1 MPSEGS
7 QVFLAGAIPVAVLP
21 LPEMRSMH
29 PMALQP
35 VRDEVLMKS
44 YFAAKSSTY
53 RLGYASGFVAR
64 LNFIISFIGIGF
76 EFCNWLV

>member
-1 MPSEGS
+1 
-7 QVFLAGAIPVAVLP
+7 
-21 LPEMRSMH
+21 
-29 PMALQP
+29 MALQP

-53 RLGYASGFVAR
+53 RLGYASGFAAR

-76 EFCNWLV
+76 EFCNWLLNLAPFGVGIEC